1 MDARHG
7 LPAAGSPD
15 ADEGALAAARLQIQR
30 LTDNGL
36 SAETLLRALLEKC
49 PTQVQSAGL
58 WQQQQQQH
66 PESCFTPSPSSP
78 SPCASPTS
86 TIHSSNSVS
95 VPTTFDQTIAAA
107 FENKTA
113 ANSVDERQSV
123 GAKQHAPRLS
133 VSSTRTGSTARS
145 RASVMSSATSISST
159 SSQGSGMSRYSQ
171 LPGTQSFNSRP
182 STRAY
187 WCTSC
192 PQKLQRKFDWKRHED
207 EFHER
212 YKKYPCPDCNRV
224 FWGANTFNQHHKS
237 RHNCKTCPHADK
249 VVRYSKRKRAWGCGF
264 CAAFLP
270 SLERYFDHVAV
281 HYESGKTK
289 AHWDHALV
297 IYGLLHQPVIHDT
310 WKALESA
317 KYGGLPR
324 EQRPKISWDPKN
336 TGRSHGYLENEEPG
350 QLQDLLEFFDPAK
363 DNAQQIVEL
372 AWETAI
378 QLVVSMEPQ
387 QASGVGRRPSQYIGH
402 AQVVRPEGVKQEDLQ
417 HQQQQ
422 MQSPPE
428 MSLPQTQ
435 RPLPRQPS
443 IQMLPQEQQQML
455 EVKQEWPSST
465 ETLAPKQDWP
475 LTSDASS
482 VHSIQSIPSPLPPGM
497 QQQQHTTTAPPPSHP
512 PPPPPSHRIDT
523 QVSIPSDP
531 MSLDPRPM
539 PTDQMVLDQRGPVA
553 FEQNF
558 YQPVQMSGFSNPPA
572 HPMDYTSFNG
582 TVDFGSGLM
591 YTGATDWNSLVA
603 AVTAADTGMGN
614 TSSEGQQQPQQQQ
627 QQRIPQQQGYWP
639 NGLYPVQS

>member
-1 MDARHG
+1 
-7 LPAAGSPD
+7 
-15 ADEGALAAARLQIQR
+15 
-30 LTDNGL
+30 
-36 SAETLLRALLEKC
+36 
-49 PTQVQSAGL
+49 
-58 WQQQQQQH
+58 
-66 PESCFTPSPSSP
+66 
-78 SPCASPTS
+78 
-86 TIHSSNSVS
+86 
-95 VPTTFDQTIAAA
+95 
-107 FENKTA
+107 
-113 ANSVDERQSV
+113 
-123 GAKQHAPRLS
+123 
-133 VSSTRTGSTARS
+133 
-145 RASVMSSATSISST
+145 
-159 SSQGSGMSRYSQ
+159 
-171 LPGTQSFNSRP
+171 
-182 STRAY
+182 
-187 WCTSC
+187 
-192 PQKLQRKFDWKRHED
+192 
-207 EFHER
+207 
-212 YKKYPCPDCNRV
+212 
-224 FWGANTFNQHHKS
+224 
-237 RHNCKTCPHADK
+237 
-249 VVRYSKRKRAWGCGF
+249 
-264 CAAFLP
+264 
-270 SLERYFDHVAV
+270 
-281 HYESGKTK
+281 
-289 AHWDHALV
+289 
-297 IYGLLHQPVIHDT
+297 
-310 WKALESA
+310 
-317 KYGGLPR
+317 
-324 EQRPKISWDPKN
+324 
-336 TGRSHGYLENEEPG
+336 
-350 QLQDLLEFFDPAK
+350 
-363 DNAQQIVEL
+363 
-372 AWETAI
+372 
-378 QLVVSMEPQ
+378 MEPQ
-387 QASGVGRRPSQYIGH
+387 QTSGVGRRPSQYIGH

-428 MSLPQTQ
+428 ISLPQTQ